1 MTNPRRRWPPLLA
14 LAALGALLGVPARAD
29 VEIAVDVELI
39 LAVDISYSMDEDEQ
53 RLQRDGYAQALVSG
67 AFLDAVRSGP
77 SGRIAIAYV
86 EWAGAFEQRTVLD
99 WSLLDGP
106 ASAQDIA
113 EKIAQ
118 IPLRRA
124 FRTSISGA
132 IAYAEWMFDGNGYRA
147 LRRVIDISG
156 DGANNQGEPV
166 TLARDRALENG
177 IIINGLP
184 LLLKRPNAAMM
195 DVADLDLYYED
206 CVIGG
211 PGAFVVPV
219 RAPDQFAEAIRRKLV
234 MEVAGISPAA
244 PPVIPAATSA
254 PRVDCAIGEKMWR
267 ERMHN

>member
-1 MTNPRRRWPPLLA
+1 MTNPRRPWPPLLA
-14 LAALGALLGVPARAD
+14 LAALGALLAVPARAD

-67 AFLDAVRSGP
+67 EFLDAVKAGP

-86 EWAGAFEQRTVLD
+86 EWAGAFEQQTVLD

-106 ASAQDIA
+106 QSARDIA
-113 EKIAQ
+113 EKITR

-132 IAYAEWMFDGNGYRA
+132 IAYAELMFDGNGYRG

-166 TLARDRALENG
+166 TSARDRVLKDG
-177 IIINGLP
+177 IVINGLP
-184 LLLKRPNAAMM
+184 LQLKRPNAAMM

-219 RAPDQFAEAIRRKLV
+219 RAPEQFAEAIRRKLV
-234 MEVAGISPAA
+234 MEVAGISPAM
-244 PPVIPAATSA
+244 PPVIRASMSA
-254 PRVDCAIGEKMWR
+254 PRVDCAIGERMWR